1 MRKSYHKNNSMP
13 DKFTETKTIGLGS
26 RVGSSVKNVFAGLL
40 MFVASFGVL
49 YWNEGRIDLSS
60 VANQAVEISSE
71 VANTD
76 TSLNGKLVS
85 LTGNVTTTETLGD
98 DWLLLPGSY
107 IGVERVAE
115 MYAWVEKTEEKE
127 QSNLGGSQTVETT
140 YSYVKEWKT
149 DPANSSSFKYSEG
162 HVNPTMSSKG
172 GEYVVDDAKVGVYSI
187 DPGKID
193 LPEYSDLTL
202 EPEML
207 SLEGSKATLAND
219 QYIYLAYATGSSLN
233 SPTVGDV
240 RISYKVLEPSFDG
253 TVFGKLKNSQI
264 DPYFDKDQNELY
276 RLFTGTRDEAIAT
289 LHGEFVMMLWLMRA
303 LGFLLMW
310 VGLTALFGPFTTLLD
325 IIPILGSLGRGV
337 VGAVMFVVA
346 LVLAAITIVVSMI
359 IHNIVAL
366 IIVIILA
373 LAGLGY
379 SMNILRKKLK
389 EKQPGGL
396 GGLGGIVGGLM
407 GKK

>member
-1 MRKSYHKNNSMP
+1 MP

-26 RVGSSVKNVFAGLL
+26 RMGSSVKNVFLGLL

-71 VANTD
+71 SANTD

-85 LTGNVTTTETLGD
+85 LTGSVTTAETVGD
-98 DWLLLPGSY
+98 DWLLVPGPY
-107 IGVERVAE
+107 LAVDRVVE

-149 DPANSSSFKYSEG
+149 DPASSSGFKYSEG

-172 GEYVVDDAKVGVYSI
+172 GEYVVNDAKVGVYSI

-193 LPEYSDLTL
+193 LPEYSDLSL

-207 SLEGSKATLAND
+207 NLEDSSATLAND
-219 QYIYLAYATGSSLN
+219 QYLYLPYSTGSTLN
-233 SPTVGDV
+233 SPQVGDV
-240 RISYKVLEPSFDG
+240 RVSYKVLEPGFDG
-253 TVFGKLKNSQI
+253 TVFGKLKGSQI
-264 DPYFDKDQNELY
+264 DPYFDQDQNELY
-276 RLFTGTRDEAIAT
+276 RLFAGTRDEAIAT
-289 LHGEFVMMLWLMRA
+289 LHGEFVMMLWLMRL
-303 LGFLLMW
+303 LGFILMW
-310 VGLTALFGPFTTLLD
+310 GGLTALFGPFTTLLD

-346 LVLAAITIVVSMI
+346 LVLAAITIVISMI
-359 IHNIVAL
+359 VHNIVAL
-366 IIVIILA
+366 IVVIVLS

-379 SMNILRKKLK
+379 VMNILRKKLK
-389 EKQPGGL
+389 DKEPGGL

>member
-1 MRKSYHKNNSMP
+1 M
-13 DKFTETKTIGLGS
+13 
-26 RVGSSVKNVFAGLL
+26 GSSVKNVFLGLL

-71 VANTD
+71 SVNTD

-85 LTGNVTTTETLGD
+85 STGSVATTETVGD
-98 DWLLLPGSY
+98 DWLLLPGPY
-107 IGVERVAE
+107 LAVDRVVE

-149 DPANSSSFKYSEG
+149 DPASSSSFKYSEG
-162 HVNPTMSSKG
+162 HVNPTMTSKG
-172 GEYVVDDAKVGVYSI
+172 GEYVVNDAKVGVYSI

-193 LPEYSDLTL
+193 LPEYSDLSL

-207 SLEGSKATLAND
+207 NLEDSSATLAND
-219 QYIYLAYATGSSLN
+219 QYLYLPYSTGSTLN
-233 SPTVGDV
+233 SPQVGDV
-240 RISYKVLEPSFDG
+240 RVSYKVLEPGFDG
-253 TVFGKLKNSQI
+253 TVFGKLKSSQI

-276 RLFTGTRDEAIAT
+276 RLFAGTRDEAIAT
-289 LHGEFVMMLWLMRA
+289 LHGEFVMMLWLMRL
-303 LGFLLMW
+303 LGFILMW
-310 VGLTALFGPFTTLLD
+310 GGLTALFGPFTTLLD

-346 LVLAAITIVVSMI
+346 LVLAAITIVISMI
-359 IHNIVAL
+359 VHNIVAL
-366 IIVIILA
+366 IVVIVLS
-373 LAGLGY
+373 LAGLGHV
-379 SMNILRKKLK
+379 MNILRKKLK
-389 EKQPGGL
+389 DKQPGGL
-396 GGLGGIVGGLM
+396 SGMVGNLM